1 MGTYWPGEAAVR
13 DVVHTI
19 RRLPGWLRVLM
30 IGQFV
35 SAAGALAWLYMT
47 LYLVVDRGVSAP
59 RAGLITAAYGVG
71 VIAGNLGGGWV
82 GDRFGLRR
90 TMLIAVGGWVV
101 CCAAVPF
108 TPVAAL
114 PLLIAAA
121 GAIGGINRPVGSALV
136 ATAIPAELR
145 RVGIALSR
153 SVSNAG
159 IIVGPPLGALF
170 AAYDFDLLFVFDAVT
185 SAVLWLVIFTRV
197 PRPAASAVARS
208 QGGLISALRARPGI
222 LGLLGAIVV
231 IDTVYRLQYFVLPL
245 WLRDHGQPTAAYG
258 LLVSLNCVII
268 VLAEAALAVRL
279 RGHSALA
286 VIGVGFLLVGAG
298 YLLLGTGLG
307 LIAVVAMMIVVTA
320 GEMLYKPTATAYA
333 ADAAPAGMAGRYQSL
348 YGAASIAGMTLSPAL
363 GTALYATSPVLVWPV
378 GALIAALVGAGTLAV
393 ARPAP
398 LVRQRQITDTHAKTA
413 P

>member
-1 MGTYWPGEAAVR
+1 MR
-13 DVVHTI
+13 DVVHTL

-35 SAAGALAWLYMT
+35 SAAGSLAWLYMT
-47 LYLVVDRGVSAP
+47 LYLVVDRGMSVP
-59 RAGLITAAYGVG
+59 TAGLVTAAYGVG
-71 VIAGNLGGGWV
+71 VIAGNLGGGWI

-101 CCAAVPF
+101 CCALVPI

-114 PLLIAAA
+114 PVLIAVA

-159 IIVGPPLGALF
+159 TIVGPPLGALF
-170 AAYDFDLLFVFDAVT
+170 AAYDFGLLFVFDAVT
-185 SAVLWLVIFTRV
+185 SAILWVVIFSRV
-197 PRPAASAVARS
+197 PRPAVATGAFRPR
-208 QGGLISALRARPGI
+208 GGLIEALRARPAI
-222 LGLLGAIVV
+222 LALLAAIVA
-231 IDTVYRLQYFVLPL
+231 IDSVYRLQYTVLPL

-258 LLVSLNCVII
+258 LLISLNCVLI

-279 RGHSALA
+279 HGHSAVA

-307 LIAVVAMMIVVTA
+307 LIAAVAMMIVVTA

-333 ADAAPAGMAGRYQSL
+333 ADAAPDGMAGRYQSL

-363 GTALYATSPVLVWPV
+363 GTALYAHSPALVWPV
-378 GALIAALVGAGTLAV
+378 GGLLALAVGAGTLAV
-393 ARPAP
+393 GRPRPIPGPRPVPAP
-398 LVRQRQITDTHAKTA
+398 DPDLAQH
-413 P
+413 PS